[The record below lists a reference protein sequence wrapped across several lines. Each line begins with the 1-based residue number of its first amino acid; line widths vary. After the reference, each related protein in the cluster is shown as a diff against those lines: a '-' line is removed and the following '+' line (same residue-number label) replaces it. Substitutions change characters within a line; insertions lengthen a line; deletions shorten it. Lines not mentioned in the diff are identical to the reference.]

1 MEEHKLFHER
11 YFLERLLGRGNF
23 SEVWLAKDT
32 KTNIEVALKIYA
44 PATGLDDAGLNVFAR
59 EFSLVVNANHKNLLK
74 PLYYDS
80 YERKPYLVLPFC
92 KQGSILKLVG
102 KLSEEDAWRLLRDVA
117 SGLSWLHSMNPPIIH
132 QDIKPDNIMVSD
144 NGDYMIT
151 DFGISTHLKSTL
163 RKSLSSAFTSAGTIA
178 YMAPERFGKDNTPIM
193 ANDIYSLGATVFE
206 MLTGDT
212 PFGDDG
218 GLLQKKGA
226 EIPELTGNYSEP
238 LKKVIA
244 LCLKTNPWERPTAE
258 QLERYAEAGL
268 QGQAIHFEGEK
279 TFFQKYKW
287 VVIGICALFVIGGIV
302 GGISYNNHLQVKA
315 EKARMEYVNH
325 HNDSIQSVIARF
337 VVMGDSLVLK
347 GDAKDENYEVAYLD
361 ALRSYRN
368 AADRES
374 EFLDGAVY
382 VAKSELTSKMENL
395 EKKLFDAYLI
405 LMEKAEIFVNDE
417 SIFEEFNAR
426 ASSISSVIDIEY
438 MKTVYGKDSLDY
450 K

>member
-1 MEEHKLFHER
+1 
-11 YFLERLLGRGNF
+11 
-23 SEVWLAKDT
+23 
-32 KTNIEVALKIYA
+32 
-44 PATGLDDAGLNVFAR
+44 
-59 EFSLVVNANHKNLLK
+59 
-74 PLYYDS
+74 
-80 YERKPYLVLPFC
+80 
-92 KQGSILKLVG
+92 
-102 KLSEEDAWRLLRDVA
+102 
-117 SGLSWLHSMNPPIIH
+117 
-132 QDIKPDNIMVSD
+132 MVSD

-287 VVIGICALFVIGGIV
+287 AVIGICALFVIGGIV

-315 EKARMEYVNH
+315 EKARLEYVSH
-325 HNDSIQSVIARF
+325 HNDSIQSVITRF

-382 VAKSELTSKMENL
+382 TAKSELASKMENL

-426 ASSISSVIDIEY
+426 TSSISSVIDIEH

>member
-32 KTNIEVALKIYA
+32 KTDIEVALKIYA

-102 KLSEEDAWRLLRDVA
+102 KLSEKDAWRLLRDVA

-226 EIPELTGNYSEP
+226 EIPELPGDYSEQ

-258 QLERYAEAGL
+258 QLERYAESGL

-279 TFFQKYKW
+279 TFFQKHKW
-287 VVIGICALFVIGGIV
+287 PVAGVCALLVAGGIA

-315 EKARMEYVNH
+315 EKERMEYVSH
-325 HNDSIQSVIARF
+325 HNDSIQSEITRLVIL
-337 VVMGDSLVLK
+337 GDSLALR
-347 GDAKDENYEVAYLD
+347 GDAKDENYEVAYLN

-368 AADRES
+368 AADREN

-382 VAKSELTSKMENL
+382 AAKSELASKIENL

-405 LMEKAEIFVNDE
+405 LMEKAEIFMNDE
-417 SIFEEFNAR
+417 SIFEEFNTR
-426 ASSISSVIDIEY
+426 ASSISSVIDIEHL
-438 MKTVYGKDSLDY
+438 KSVHSKDSLSY